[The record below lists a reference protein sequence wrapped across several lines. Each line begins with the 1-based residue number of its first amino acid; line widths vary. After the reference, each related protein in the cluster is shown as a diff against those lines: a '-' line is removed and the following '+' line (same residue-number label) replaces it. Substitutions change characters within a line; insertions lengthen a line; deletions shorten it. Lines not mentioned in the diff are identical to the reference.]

1 MYVNLILPT
10 ARIGSR
16 VMQNLSASDR
26 ALCVNTLA
34 DLLISK
40 QPQILEA
47 NAKDLDEAKKS
58 GLAKPLLSRLSLTPA
73 KLESLAVGL
82 RQIADDS
89 HRVSILMIL
98 CLDRVYWN
106 VLFRMLVA
114 SFAGRS

>member
-1 MYVNLILPT
+1 
-10 ARIGSR
+10 
-16 VMQNLSASDR
+16 MQNLSASDR

-114 SFAGRS
+114 SCAGRS